1 MRIALHRTILLR
13 RLLRMIDLLD
23 RCAREQRRAA

>member
-1 MRIALHRTILLR
+1 MRFALQRTILLR

-23 RCAREQRRAA
+23 RCSREQRRTA